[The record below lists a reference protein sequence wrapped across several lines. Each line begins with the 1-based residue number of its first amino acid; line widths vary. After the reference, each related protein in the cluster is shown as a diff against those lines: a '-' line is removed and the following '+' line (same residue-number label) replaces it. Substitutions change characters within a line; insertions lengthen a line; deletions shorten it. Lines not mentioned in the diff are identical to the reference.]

1 VLGFVSHNAL
11 GLKPATIALFG
22 AALLL
27 FLENFGRDA
36 EHQSKNVHHAFAEM
50 EWITIFIFIGLFI
63 LVFGIEEAGL
73 IRLMA

>member
-36 EHQSKNVHHAFAEM
+36 EHQSKKVHHAFAEM